1 MCNRRM
7 KLVSISI
14 TPDAAYPGMWRVDFS
29 DGRLSDMLNLSRAK
43 AIASNPTKSYAC
55 STTVRFSES
64 PATLVAPGEKTS
76 LRRKLAPYGRLT
88 VRSSG
93 YSARGQLF
101 EGAIDGRHIVTGSNQ
116 PLLSACRALLA
127 EGVDPAA
134 TIAMRHA
141 GREHDALVA
150 TVRTAAKLSVSKG
163 AAFVTHFADRFP
175 PRLAAAA

>member
-1 MCNRRM
+1 VGYR
-7 KLVSISI
+7 
-14 TPDAAYPGMWRVDFS
+14 
-29 DGRLSDMLNLSRAK
+29 SDMLNLSRAK

-55 STTVRFSES
+55 SPTVRFSES

-76 LRRKLAPYGRLT
+76 VRKKLALYARLS
-88 VRSSG
+88 VRPSG

-101 EGAIDGRHIVTGSNQ
+101 DGTIDGRHIVSGSNQ

-127 EGVDPAA
+127 EGIDPA
-134 TIAMRHA
+134 TRIAMRHA

-150 TVRTAAKLSVSKG
+150 TVGTAAKLSVSKG
-163 AAFVTHFADRFP
+163 AAFVTHFAEWFP